1 MTYNSKITAQLLVA
15 NTTYFIVV
23 DGYSNSS
30 NGDYQLLNIN
40 ESVGLNAP
48 DSTNI
53 PLIMINTN
61 NQLIVDEPKINVD
74 FKVIDNF
81 PNSLNYPTDSGNIY
95 SGTAGIEIEDLIL
108 LLYHKNLM
116 A

>member
-1 MTYNSKITAQLLVA
+1 MEILLDVRKM
-15 NTTYFIVV
+15 VV
-23 DGYSNSS
+23 NLLTIL
-30 NGDYQLLNIN
+30 QLNIN

-95 SGTAGIEIEDLIL
+95 SGIAGIEMDHFPYFNNI
-108 LLYHKNLM
+108 
-116 A
+116 

>member
-1 MTYNSKITAQLLVA
+1 MPISNYSAAYNSKITAQFLAA

-23 DGYSNSS
+23 DGYSASS
-30 NGDYQLLNIN
+30 NGDYQLNVN

-61 NQLIVDEPKINVD
+61 NKLIVDEPKINVD
-74 FKVIDNF
+74 FK
-81 PNSLNYPTDSGNIY
+81 SLIILPTTS
-95 SGTAGIEIEDLIL
+95 TIL
-108 LLYHKNLM
+108 LTRGIFTVELQESK
-116 A
+116 